1 MSSVLKQIKEFLFI
15 SEQAKRLKT
24 LEKMSKYIQH
34 ITFTINTAPNIFDYL
49 DTEDT
54 DRIVA
59 NNMIQDLLRD
69 AETQFKVDYQNY
81 INEQIEYLD
90 NE

>member
-1 MSSVLKQIKEFLFI
+1 MLKRIKEFLFL

-24 LEKMSKYIQH
+24 LERMSTCIQGV
-34 ITFTINTAPNIFDYL
+34 TFTMNAVPDVFGYL
-49 DTEDT
+49 DTTEN
-54 DRIVA
+54 DRLVA
-59 NNMIQDLLRD
+59 NDMIQNLLR
-69 AETQFKVDYQNY
+69 EVEKQFKIDYQNY